1 MSITQALMDALTRLA
16 QGDIALWGTIG
27 TSLKTT
33 ALALLITAVPAV
45 LAAYAL
51 AYARFAGRDALRVLV
66 QTSLA
71 LPTVLIG
78 LLLYLLL
85 SRAGPLGGLDWLFT
99 QKGLV
104 LGQAALGLPLI
115 TAFLLAVFEGA
126 DKGLIE
132 TALTLGASRVQRVL
146 TVLRELRGGVAAAF
160 TSGFGRII
168 SEVGCALMVGGN
180 IEGLTR
186 TMTTAIALETSKGD
200 FAQGIAL
207 GIVLLIIALALNAL
221 VAWLQRADG
230 HKLPTAPNVPN
241 VPTGGAA

>member
-1 MSITQALMDALTRLA
+1 MSISQALMNALMRLT
-16 QGDIALWGTIG
+16 QGDASLWTTIG
-27 TSLKTT
+27 ISLRTT
-33 ALALLITAVPAV
+33 ALALALIAIPSV

-51 AYARFAGRDALRVLV
+51 AYTRFTGRHVLRVIV

-78 LLLYLLL
+78 LVLYLLL
-85 SRAGPLGGLDWLFT
+85 SRAGPLGALDWLFT

-104 LGQAALGLPLI
+104 LGQAVLGFPMI
-115 TAFLLAVFEGA
+115 TAFLLAVFDGA
-126 DKGLIE
+126 DARLLE
-132 TALTLGASRVQRVL
+132 TARTLGAQRVQRVI
-146 TVLRELRGGVAAAF
+146 TVMHELRGGVAAGF

-207 GIVLLIIALALNAL
+207 GIVLLVIALALNAL
-221 VAWLQRADG
+221 VAWLQRGDRV
-230 HKLPTAPNVPN
+230 LPWSAT
-241 VPTGGAA
+241 